1 MFYVV
6 ATPIGNLKDITERA
20 LQILRKADVVLA
32 EDTRH
37 TRRLLTA
44 YQLSKPLERL
54 DEHTTQS
61 KISKILLWIK
71 EGKDIALV
79 TDAGTPAISDPGAK
93 LVSAIYDEFG
103 DGNIVPIPGPSAV
116 SLALSASGF
125 SANKYLF
132 LGYPPKKK
140 RRKLFFNEI
149 AESKWTCVFFST
161 PHRILKDL
169 AALKDAGTEKCIFVA
184 REMTK
189 QFETLYR
196 GGIDKVQEKIQ
207 SDPQKGEYTVVV
219 NKLF

>member
-1 MFYVV
+1 MFYIV

-44 YQLSKPLERL
+44 FQISKPLERL

-61 KISKILLWIK
+61 KISKIFLWIK

-79 TDAGTPAISDPGAK
+79 TDAGTPTISDPGAK
-93 LVSAIYDEFG
+93 LVSAIYDEFQEG
-103 DGNIVPIPGPSAV
+103 KIVPIPGACAV
-116 SLALSASGF
+116 NLALSASGF

-140 RRKLFFNEI
+140 RRKLFFKEV
-149 AESKWTCVFFST
+149 AESRWTCVFFST
-161 PHRILKDL
+161 PHGILKDL
-169 AALKDAGTEKCIFVA
+169 AALKDADPKKDIFIA

-189 QFETLYR
+189 QFETFYR
-196 GGIDKVQEKIQ
+196 GGIDEVNEKILK
-207 SDPQKGEYTVVV
+207 DPRKGEYTIVVE
-219 NKLF
+219 KR